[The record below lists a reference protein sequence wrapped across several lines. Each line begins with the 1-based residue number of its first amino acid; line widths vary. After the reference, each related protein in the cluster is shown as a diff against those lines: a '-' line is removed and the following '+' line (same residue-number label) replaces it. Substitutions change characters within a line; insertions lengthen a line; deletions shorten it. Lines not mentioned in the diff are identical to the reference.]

1 MKILVIGGSYFYGR
15 VFVML
20 AAKEHNIT
28 VVNRGTYSMAEFGV
42 DQVKGD
48 RRDAAV
54 WRQCRENYEV
64 VVDFCAYDVGDI
76 TCVLENIAGS
86 VSQYILISTVDVY
99 RRGTGLVKDE
109 NSPIETRQ
117 FPGEA
122 GDYIAGK
129 VALENELREQCSNR
143 GIPWTL
149 LRPAILY
156 GPYNYAPRESH
167 YIQMA
172 VQKQILPNI
181 TDAEGR
187 FQLVYVKD
195 AAQALL
201 NCLGN
206 PKTFGQAYNLCQDGS
221 LNYQELSMLLM
232 QAAKAFAAENASKTE
247 KNSSAERESV
257 SEKTSEREKE
267 LTVLPMTVSQARAQ
281 GIPLPF
287 PVNAEETEEYT
298 NEKSKRE
305 LGLVYTPL
313 LEGMSRTYR
322 AFAGVFRK

>member
-15 VFVML
+15 VFVIL
-20 AAKEHNIT
+20 ASKEHNIT

-48 RRDAAV
+48 RRDASV
-54 WRQCRENYEV
+54 WGQCRENYDV
-64 VVDFCAYDVGDI
+64 VVDFCAYNAGDI
-76 TCVLENIAGS
+76 TCVLENIAGR

-109 NSPIETRQ
+109 YFPIETRR
-117 FPGEA
+117 FSGEA

-129 VALENELREQCSNR
+129 VTLENELREQCNSR

-156 GPYNYAPRESH
+156 GPYNYAPRESL

-172 VQKQILPNI
+172 VQKQVLPQI

-206 PKTFGQAYNLCQDGS
+206 SKTFGQAYNLCQDGS
-221 LNYQELSMLLM
+221 LNYQEFAMLLM
-232 QAAKAFAAENASKTE
+232 RAAKVLAAENPSEEGKDW
-247 KNSSAERESV
+247 SAERGSV
-257 SEKTSEREKE
+257 SEKTPELKKE
-267 LTVLPMTVSQARAQ
+267 PKVVPMTVSQAQAQ

-287 PVNAEETEEYT
+287 PVHAEETEECA
-298 NEKSKRE
+298 NEKSKRD
-305 LGLVYTPL
+305 LGLAYTPL
-313 LEGMSRTYR
+313 SEGMTRTYR
-322 AFAGVFRK
+322 AFAGVFDK

>member
-20 AAKEHNIT
+20 ASKEHNIT
-28 VVNRGTYSMAEFGV
+28 VVNRGTYSMADFGV
-42 DQVKGD
+42 NQVKGD
-48 RRDAAV
+48 RRDASV
-54 WRQCRENYEV
+54 WRQCRENYAV
-64 VVDFCAYDVGDI
+64 VVDFCAYNEGNI
-76 TCVLENIAGS
+76 AFVLENIAGR

-109 NSPIETRQ
+109 NAPIETRQ

-129 VALENELREQCSNR
+129 VALEAELREQCGNR
-143 GIPWTL
+143 GIHWTL

-156 GPYNYAPRESH
+156 GPYNYAPRESL

-172 VQKQILPNI
+172 VQQQILPEI
-181 TDAEGR
+181 IDADGR

-206 PKTFGQAYNLCQDGS
+206 PKAFGQAYNLCQDGS
-221 LNYQELSMLLM
+221 LNYQEFSFLLK
-232 QAAKAFAAENASKTE
+232 QAAKVFAAESASETGKD
-247 KNSSAERESV
+247 SSAERKPV
-257 SEKTSEREKE
+257 FEKNPEPEKE
-267 LTVLPMTVSQARAQ
+267 PAVIPMTVSQAQAQ

-287 PVNAEETEEYT
+287 PVHAEETEMYS

-305 LGLVYTPL
+305 LGLGYTSL
-313 LEGMSRTYR
+313 TEGITRTYR
-322 AFAGVFRK
+322 AFAGVFR

>member
-1 MKILVIGGSYFYGR
+1 MS
-15 VFVML
+15 
-20 AAKEHNIT
+20 
-28 VVNRGTYSMAEFGV
+28 EFGV
-42 DQVKGD
+42 DQVTGD

-54 WRQCRENYEV
+54 WRRCREHYDA
-64 VVDFCAYDVGDI
+64 VVDFCAYNAGDI
-76 TCVLENIAGS
+76 SCVLENIAGR

-109 NSPIETRQ
+109 DSPIETRR

-129 VALENELREQCSNR
+129 VALENELREQCNNR

-156 GPYNYAPRESH
+156 GPYNYAPRESL

-172 VQKQILPNI
+172 VQKQILPEI
-181 TDAEGR
+181 TDADGR

-201 NCLGN
+201 NSLGN

-221 LNYQELSMLLM
+221 LNYQELSMLLK
-232 QAAKAFAAENASKTE
+232 QAAEVFAV
-247 KNSSAERESV
+247 ES
-257 SEKTSEREKE
+257 EP
-267 LTVLPMTVSQARAQ
+267 TVVPMTVSQAQAQ

-287 PVNAEETEEYT
+287 PVSAEETEEYS

-305 LGLVYTPL
+305 LGLEYTSL
-313 LEGMSRTYR
+313 TEGITRTYR
-322 AFAGVFRK
+322 AFAGVFG

>member
-20 AAKEHNIT
+20 ASKEHNIT

-42 DQVKGD
+42 YQVTGD
-48 RRDAAV
+48 RRDASV
-54 WRQCRENYEV
+54 WRKCRENYDV
-64 VVDFCAYDVGDI
+64 VVDFCAYNAGDI
-76 TCVLENIAGS
+76 TCVLENIAGR
-86 VSQYILISTVDVY
+86 VSRYILISTVDVY

-109 NSPIETRQ
+109 NSPIETRR

-129 VALENELREQCSNR
+129 VALENELREQCGNR

-156 GPYNYAPRESH
+156 GPYNYAPRESL

-172 VQKQILPNI
+172 VQKKVLPVI

-206 PKTFGQAYNLCQDGS
+206 PRTFGQAYNLCQDGS
-221 LNYQELSMLLM
+221 LNYQEFSMLLM
-232 QAAKAFAAENASKTE
+232 QAAKVFAAENASEAGKD
-247 KNSSAERESV
+247 SSAERESV
-257 SEKTSEREKE
+257 SEKKPEPEKE
-267 LTVLPMTVSQARAQ
+267 PVMVPMTVSQAQAQ

-287 PVNAEETEEYT
+287 PVHAEETEECA
-298 NEKSKRE
+298 NEKSKSE
-305 LGLVYTPL
+305 LGLAYTPL
-313 LEGMSRTYR
+313 PEGITRTYR
-322 AFAGVFRK
+322 AFAGVFRQ

>member
-20 AAKEHNIT
+20 ASKEHNIT
-28 VVNRGTYSMAEFGV
+28 VVNRGNYSMADFGV
-42 DQVKGD
+42 NQVKGD
-48 RRDAAV
+48 RRDASV
-54 WRQCRENYEV
+54 WRQCRENYDV
-64 VVDFCAYDVGDI
+64 VVDFCAYNEGDI
-76 TCVLENIAGS
+76 ACVLENIAGR
-86 VSQYILISTVDVY
+86 VLQYILISTVDVY

-129 VALENELREQCSNR
+129 VALEAELREQCGNR
-143 GIPWTL
+143 GIHWTL

-156 GPYNYAPRESH
+156 GPYNYAPRESL

-172 VQKQILPNI
+172 VQQQILPEI
-181 TDAEGR
+181 TDADGR

-206 PKTFGQAYNLCQDGS
+206 PKAFGQAYNLCQDGN
-221 LNYQELSMLLM
+221 LDYQEFSMLLM
-232 QAAKAFAAENASKTE
+232 QAAKVFAVENASEAGKGTAAE
-247 KNSSAERESV
+247 KGPKPA
-257 SEKTSEREKE
+257 KE
-267 LTVLPMTVSQARAQ
+267 PVMISMTVSQAQVQ

-287 PVNAEETEEYT
+287 PVHAEETEEYS

-305 LGLVYTPL
+305 LGLEYTSL
-313 LEGMSRTYR
+313 TEGITRTYR
-322 AFAGVFRK
+322 AFAGVFR

>member
-20 AAKEHNIT
+20 ASKEHNIT
-28 VVNRGTYSMAEFGV
+28 VVNRGTYSMSEFGV
-42 DQVKGD
+42 DQVTGD

-54 WRQCRENYEV
+54 WRRCREHYDA
-64 VVDFCAYDVGDI
+64 VVDFCAYNAGDI
-76 TCVLENIAGS
+76 SCVLENIAGR

-109 NSPIETRQ
+109 NSPIETRR

-129 VALENELREQCSNR
+129 VALENELREQCNTR

-149 LRPAILY
+149 IRPAILY
-156 GPYNYAPRESH
+156 GPYNYAPRESL

-172 VQKQILPNI
+172 VQKQILPEI

-201 NCLGN
+201 NSLGN

-221 LNYQELSMLLM
+221 LNYQEFSMLLK
-232 QAAKAFAAENASKTE
+232 QAAKVFAVENE
-247 KNSSAERESV
+247 P
-257 SEKTSEREKE
+257 
-267 LTVLPMTVSQARAQ
+267 TVVPMTVSQAQAQ

-287 PVNAEETEEYT
+287 PVSAEETEEYS

-305 LGLVYTPL
+305 LGLEYTSL
-313 LEGMSRTYR
+313 TEGITRTYR
-322 AFAGVFRK
+322 AFAGVFG

>member
-20 AAKEHNIT
+20 ASKEHNIM

-48 RRDAAV
+48 RRDVSV
-54 WRQCRENYEV
+54 WRQCRENYDV
-64 VVDFCAYDVGDI
+64 VVDFCAYNAGDI
-76 TCVLENIAGS
+76 TCVLENIAGR

-117 FPGEA
+117 FPGEV

-156 GPYNYAPRESH
+156 GPYNYAPRESF

-172 VQKQILPNI
+172 VQKQVLPQI

-206 PKTFGQAYNLCQDGS
+206 PKAFGQAYNLCQDGS
-221 LNYQELSMLLM
+221 LNYQEFSMLLM
-232 QAAKAFAAENASKTE
+232 QAAKVFAAESSLKE
-247 KNSSAERESV
+247 GKDSSAERELM
-257 SEKTSEREKE
+257 SEKNPELQKE
-267 LTVLPMTVSQARAQ
+267 PTVVLMTVSQAQAQ

-287 PVNAEETEEYT
+287 PVHVDETEECT